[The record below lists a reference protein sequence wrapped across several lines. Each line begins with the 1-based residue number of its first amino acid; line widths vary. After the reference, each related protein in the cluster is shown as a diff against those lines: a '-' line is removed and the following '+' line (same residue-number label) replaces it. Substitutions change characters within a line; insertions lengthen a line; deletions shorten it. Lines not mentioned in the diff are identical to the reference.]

1 MSRISFLLIFMMM
14 SKVLI
19 IHYTLFTLFT
29 LSTLFI
35 TVFTVHTIQ
44 TALYCYWTLLEWADE
59 LRSKMLDWVDGWIG
73 RYGWIPL

>member
-19 IHYTLFTLFT
+19 MHYTLFT

-59 LRSKMLDWVDGWIG
+59 LRSKMLDWVDGWI
-73 RYGWIPL
+73 RLYGFIPL